1 MLSRLLYASY
11 AVQVMDERMIQS
23 ILEQS
28 RARNPEFGITGVL
41 CIDPSRDLFLQ
52 AIEGARSAVNQLYA
66 NIVQDPRHTQ
76 VTLLHYEEIAAR
88 SFSAWRMGSI
98 DLGKVN
104 PSVVLRF
111 SPTEHFDPL
120 TTPGAAALALIQELT
135 EGGAATPRG
144 DR

>member
-1 MLSRLLYASY
+1 MLTRLVYASY
-11 AVQVMDERMIQS
+11 AVEVMHEGLIQG

-28 RARNPEFGITGVL
+28 RARNPEFGVTGVL
-41 CIDPSRDLFLQ
+41 CVDPSRDLFLQ
-52 AIEGARSAVNQLYA
+52 ALEGARTAVNQLYA
-66 NIVQDPRHTQ
+66 NIVRDPRHTQ

-88 SFSAWRMGSI
+88 SFAAWRMGSI
-98 DLGKVN
+98 DLGKIN

-135 EGGAATPRG
+135 AGGPVSTRG